1 MTPAELLASAR
12 DLIERPDATTAG
24 VWPRTAALLARQAL
38 EAAVDARW
46 AASSETAGMDRA
58 TMRSQL
64 ICLPSYTDEAVARQ
78 ITFTYAALTTGCH
91 FHPYELA
98 PTAAELSRWI
108 TDVENLL
115 SQLAPRWPAGP
126 VAQVT

>member
-1 MTPAELLASAR
+1 MTPAELLAGAR

-38 EAAVDARW
+38 EAAVDDQW
-46 AASSETAGMDRA
+46 ALDSETAGMDRA

-64 ICLPSYTDEAVARQ
+64 ICLPSYADEAVARQ
-78 ITFTYAALTTGCH
+78 IAFTYAALTGACH

-98 PTAAELSRWI
+98 PTATELSRWI
-108 TDVENLL
+108 SDVEKLL
-115 SQLAPRWPAGP
+115 TRPWS
-126 VAQVT
+126 

>member
-12 DLIERPDATTAG
+12 HLIERPDAATVG

-38 EAAVDARW
+38 EAAVDAQW
-46 AASSETAGMDRA
+46 AATSETAGMDQA
-58 TMRSQL
+58 AMRSQL
-64 ICLPSYTDEAVARQ
+64 ICLPSYADRAVARQ
-78 ITFTYAALTTGCH
+78 VAFTYAALSGACH

-108 TDVENLL
+108 ADVTTLL
-115 SQLAPRWPAGP
+115 LRLEETAP
-126 VAQVT
+126 